1 MSFKKRGAVYSVVA
15 LMLCVAVYL
24 NWSYNKGDKNAEEVT
39 SLEAGLLHGLSD
51 TEHSEEQPVSQT
63 TDTAYGFFASARLSR
78 DKARDEALGIL
89 NATLENESAT
99 QQARDEAAAAIQVM
113 AQGALQE
120 SRIEGLITAKGY
132 AQCVVYVN
140 TNGINVIISKTE
152 NGLTDAD
159 AARIKE
165 IVIEETGVTADK
177 IKIIENT

>member
-24 NWSYNKGDKNAEEVT
+24 NWSYNKDNSSEVSKVDT
-39 SLEAGLLHGLSD
+39 GILHGLGSD
-51 TEHSEEQPVSQT
+51 EHTRPSEQTGAQETPSQG
-63 TDTAYGFFASARLSR
+63 YFASARLSR

-89 NATLENESAT
+89 NATLENGSAT

-113 AQGALQE
+113 AQSAVQE
-120 SRIEGLITAKGY
+120 SRIEGLIVAKGY
-132 AQCVVYVN
+132 EQCVVYVN

-152 NGLTDAD
+152 SGLTDAD

-165 IVIEETGVTADK
+165 IVIDETGVTADR